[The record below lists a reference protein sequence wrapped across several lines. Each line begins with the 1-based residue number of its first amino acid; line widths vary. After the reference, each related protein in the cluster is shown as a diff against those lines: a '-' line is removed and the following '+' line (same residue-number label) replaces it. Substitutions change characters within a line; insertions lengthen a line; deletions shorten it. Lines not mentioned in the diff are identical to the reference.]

1 MNKSFI
7 NFINALRVALKAN
20 QKVGSALKEFKPVY
34 DKATPETQ
42 WQYRLQVAGVIASA
56 YQCKAR
62 ESVYRGAKTV
72 AFDGDDRNAEN
83 ARACMKYYFP
93 VKPTAKTSNKVD
105 PVKALLTSYGKLTS
119 AEKRRFLAAI

>member
-34 DKATPETQ
+34 DKAAPETQ

-72 AFDGDDRNAEN
+72 AFDGDAKDN
-83 ARACMKYYFP
+83 ARKCLDYYFP